1 MSAQGECW
9 RRRHRASGGLTQREG
24 KIRFAHGVD
33 SCGGGARR
41 RYSADAAPRHRWPRQ
56 VREDCAFERR
66 RDDANEDR
74 LKVGR
79 RRGSDVPR
87 AAEAG
92 AAAERS
98 EASASRV
105 GQDGGSK
112 SYWCITS
119 GRRTPKPAVVAN
131 EHGCP
136 VFGRMRKSR
145 QGTGNRKPP
154 SPRLRRSRQRIVHFP
169 LAIRAEI

>member
-74 LKVGR
+74 RRSADDAATTCHGR
-79 RRGSDVPR
+79 PKPGPQ
-87 AAEAG
+87 
-92 AAAERS
+92 AERS

-145 QGTGNRKPP
+145 QGAGNRKQGIGN
-154 SPRLRRSRQRIVHFP
+154 SALSACVWGGD
-169 LAIRAEI
+169 LV

>member
-1 MSAQGECW
+1 M
-9 RRRHRASGGLTQREG
+9 
-24 KIRFAHGVD
+24 
-33 SCGGGARR
+33 
-41 RYSADAAPRHRWPRQ
+41 
-56 VREDCAFERR
+56 
-66 RDDANEDR
+66 
-74 LKVGR
+74 
-79 RRGSDVPR
+79 PR

-145 QGTGNRKPP
+145 QGAGNRKQGIGN
-154 SPRLRRSRQRIVHFP
+154 RETHFP
-169 LAIRAEI
+169 LAFGAGDMV